1 MNMNSNGYLN
11 FLSINSVPDA
21 ARSLKPES
29 QARTDC
35 SSWIASQN
43 AKQKSSGSSTCLPQH
58 PHEPCGVISRDKTLR
73 LFIIPA
79 TRGS

>member
-21 ARSLKPES
+21 ARSLKPEPTVQAGLPPKTPNKS
-29 QARTDC
+29 QVVVVHAC
-35 SSWIASQN
+35 P
-43 AKQKSSGSSTCLPQH
+43 ST